1 MRVLPLLS
9 CLLVATLGAGS
20 QAAQRRDPDQLPPIR
35 VQDLQYGDVLFHYYQ
50 QDDFEAL
57 TRLLAYQ
64 HWNQMP
70 HHELDSQLLLGG
82 LYLSLGLY
90 NEAGERFTRLLTA
103 DVPRGVRN
111 RAWFYLGQ
119 IWYARGYLDKAVDA
133 LRQVQGALPAQQE
146 AEKTHLLANALLRE
160 GHYDEAIALLRAF
173 NGPADWLAFAQ
184 FNLGIALV
192 RQNRLPEAAAQLTA
206 VGTLES
212 RQPELLA
219 LRDRA
224 NLALG
229 FAYLQANQ
237 PDMARA
243 PLERVRLSGAYSN
256 KALLG
261 LGWADAALGDYQG
274 ALAPWTELR
283 QRSLLDS
290 AVQESYL
297 AVPYAYGK
305 LEANAQ
311 AAQYYEA
318 ALTSFATEQQA
329 LDGAIGRIQ
338 SGNMLEDLLA
348 SDEQTHYGWF
358 WQLQN
363 LPDQPESRY
372 LYAIMAGHDFQE
384 GLKNFRDLTF
394 LGSTLDV
401 WSDSTQA
408 FGDMIDTRERAY
420 AQQLPK
426 VDQMQAAGLV
436 DQLLR
441 RRDELDTRLN
451 GIEARQDVAAL
462 GSPEERAHWEQIRQ
476 LEDALAAAP
485 HDDKDDDLRERLRL
499 VKGVLF
505 YQLNDAFK
513 AREWQ
518 ERRTL
523 KDLDLALHEAQSRWI
538 RVDRARHSMPNNTGE
553 FAARLAALRSRI
565 TALQARLAVAEKA
578 QQAYLQQI
586 AVAELSDQKGR
597 LDAYESQ
604 ARFALATMYD
614 KAATGEPP
622 KPGPATPQ
630 PAAPDAIAPVPRLPP
645 PGAPQ

>member
-1 MRVLPLLS
+1 MRVLRQLCCVLLAA
-9 CLLVATLGAGS
+9 LAGVA
-20 QAAQRRDPDQLPPIR
+20 QAAQHDPDKLAPIR

-64 HWNQMP
+64 HWKQLP

-90 NEAGERFTRLLTA
+90 NEAGERFTKLLTP
-103 DVPRGVRN
+103 DVPQGVRN

-119 IWYARGYLDKAVDA
+119 IWYARGYLDKAIDA
-133 LRQVQGALPAQQE
+133 LRQVQGRLPLQQE
-146 AEKTHLLANALLRE
+146 AQKTHLLANALLRQ
-160 GHYDEAIALLRAF
+160 GHFDEAIALLRSF

-184 FNLGIALV
+184 FNMGVALV
-192 RQNRLPEAAAQLTA
+192 RQQKMAEADSSLTA
-206 VGTLES
+206 VGTLVS
-212 RQPELLA
+212 TQPEMLA

-237 PDMARA
+237 PQQARV
-243 PLERVRLSGAYSN
+243 PLERVRLNGAYSN

-261 LGWADAALGDYQG
+261 LGWADASLGDYQA
-274 ALAPWTELR
+274 ALSPWTELR
-283 QRSLLDS
+283 NRSLLDS

-305 LEANAQ
+305 LESNSQ
-311 AAQYYEA
+311 AAEYYES
-318 ALTSFATEQQA
+318 ALTSFAAEQKA

-338 SGNMLEDLLA
+338 SGKMLEELLA
-348 SDEQTHYGWF
+348 GDEQTHYGWF
-358 WQLQN
+358 WQLRN
-363 LPDQPESRY
+363 LPDEPESRY

-384 GLKNFRDLTF
+384 GLKNYRDLTF

-401 WSDSTQA
+401 WSDSAQT

-420 AQQLPK
+420 AQRLP
-426 VDQMQAAGLV
+426 QV
-436 DQLLR
+436 DQLLASGAVDQLQH
-441 RRDELDTRLN
+441 RRDDLQARLTS
-451 GIEARQDVAAL
+451 IEARQDAAAL
-462 GSPEERAHWEQIRQ
+462 GSPEERAHWEQIRKI
-476 LEDALAAAP
+476 EDALANAP
-485 HDDKDDDLRERLRL
+485 HDAQTDALRDRLRL
-499 VKGVLF
+499 LKGVLF
-505 YQLNDAFK
+505 YQLVDAFK
-513 AREWQ
+513 ARQWQ
-518 ERRTL
+518 EQRTL

-538 RVDRARHSMPNNTGE
+538 RVDRARRSVPTNTGE
-553 FAARLAALRSRI
+553 FAARLAALKTRI
-565 TALQARLAVAEKA
+565 TELQARLAGAEQA

-586 AVAELSDQKGR
+586 AVAELSDQKDR
-597 LDAYESQ
+597 LDAYEVQ

-614 KAATGEPP
+614 KAASG
-622 KPGPATPQ
+622 Q
-630 PAAPDAIAPVPRLPP
+630 PASKPAPTPTPA

>member
-1 MRVLPLLS
+1 MRVLRQLS
-9 CLLVATLGAGS
+9 CVLLVALAGAA
-20 QAAQRRDPDQLPPIR
+20 QAAHQDPEKLPAIR

-64 HWNQMP
+64 HWNQLP

-90 NEAGERFTRLLTA
+90 NEAGERFSKLLTPN
-103 DVPRGVRN
+103 VPQGVRN
-111 RAWFYLGQ
+111 RAWFYLGE

-133 LRQVQGALPAQQE
+133 LRQVQGPLPLQQE
-146 AEKTHLLANALLRE
+146 SQKIHLLANALLRQ
-160 GHYDEAIALLRAF
+160 GKYDEAIAILQAF
-173 NGPADWLAFAQ
+173 KGPPDWLAFAQ
-184 FNLGIALV
+184 FNLGVALV
-192 RQNRLPEAAAQLTA
+192 RQQRMPDADRYLTA
-206 VGTLES
+206 VGTLAS
-212 RQPELLA
+212 SQPELLA

-237 PDMARA
+237 PAQARV
-243 PLERVRLSGAYSN
+243 PLERVRLNGAYSN

-261 LGWADAALGDYQG
+261 LGWADAALGDYQA
-274 ALAPWTELR
+274 ALAPWSELQKR
-283 QRSLLDS
+283 NLLDS

-311 AAQYYEA
+311 AAQDYEA
-318 ALTSFATEQQA
+318 ALTSFAAEQQA

-338 SGNMLEDLLA
+338 SGQMLNELL
-348 SDEQTHYGWF
+348 SGDEQTHYGWF
-358 WQLQN
+358 WQLRN
-363 LPDQPESRY
+363 LPDEPESRY
-372 LYAIMAGHDFQE
+372 LYTIMAGHDFQE

-401 WSDSTQA
+401 WSDSTLA

-420 AQQLPK
+420 AQRLPQ
-426 VDQMQAAGLV
+426 VDRLLGSGAV
-436 DQLLR
+436 DQLQH
-441 RRDELDTRLN
+441 RRDDLEARLTS
-451 GIEARQDVAAL
+451 IEARQDVAAL
-462 GSPEERAHWEQIRQ
+462 GSSEERAHWEQIRQ
-476 LEDALAAAP
+476 IEEVLAAAP
-485 HDDKDDDLRERLRL
+485 HDEQNDALRERVRL

-505 YQLNDAFK
+505 YQLTDAFK
-513 AREWQ
+513 ARQWQ

-538 RVDRARHSMPNNTGE
+538 RVDKARHNVPTNTGE
-553 FAARLAALRSRI
+553 FAARLAALKTRI
-565 TALQARLAVAEKA
+565 NELQGRLAGAEKA
-578 QQAYLQQI
+578 QQAYLQRI
-586 AVAELSDQKGR
+586 AVAELSDQKDR
-597 LDAYESQ
+597 LDAYEVQ

-614 KAATGEPP
+614 KAASGEPA
-622 KPGPATPQ
+622 KPPADTPA
-630 PAAPDAIAPVPRLPP
+630 PSPAPDTS
-645 PGAPQ
+645 GAPK

>member
-1 MRVLPLLS
+1 MRVLRQIS
-9 CLLVATLGAGS
+9 CVLVVALAGMA
-20 QAAQRRDPDQLPPIR
+20 QAAQHDPQKLAPIR

-50 QDDFEAL
+50 QDDFDAL

-64 HWNQMP
+64 HWNQLP

-90 NEAGERFTRLLTA
+90 NEAGERFSKLLTPN
-103 DVPRGVRN
+103 VPQGVRN
-111 RAWFYLGQ
+111 RAWFYLGE

-133 LRQVQGALPAQQE
+133 LRQVQGKLPLQQE
-146 AEKTHLLANALLRE
+146 SQKTHLLANALLRQ
-160 GHYDEAIALLRAF
+160 GKYDEAIAMLEAF
-173 NGPADWLAFAQ
+173 KGPADWLAFAQ
-184 FNLGIALV
+184 FNLGVALV
-192 RQNRLPEAAAQLTA
+192 RQQRMPEADGYLTA
-206 VGTLES
+206 VGTLTS
-212 RQPELLA
+212 TQPELLA

-237 PDMARA
+237 PDKARV
-243 PLERVRLSGAYSN
+243 PLERVHLNGAYSN

-261 LGWADAALGDYQG
+261 LGWADAALGDYQA

-283 QRSLLDS
+283 NRSLLDS

-311 AAQYYEA
+311 AAQDYEA
-318 ALTSFATEQQA
+318 ALTSFAAEQKA
-329 LDGAIGRIQ
+329 LDGAIGRIR
-338 SGNMLEDLLA
+338 SGTMLEDLLA

-358 WQLQN
+358 WQLRN
-363 LPDQPESRY
+363 LPDEPESRY

-384 GLKNFRDLTF
+384 GLKNYRDLTF

-408 FGDMIDTRERAY
+408 FGDMIDTRDRAY
-420 AQQLPK
+420 AQRLP
-426 VDQMQAAGLV
+426 QV
-436 DQLLR
+436 DQLLASGVVDQLQH
-441 RRDELDTRLN
+441 RRDDLDARLTA
-451 GIEARQDVAAL
+451 IDTRQDVAAL

-476 LEDALAAAP
+476 IEDVLAAAP
-485 HDDKDDDLRERLRL
+485 HDASNDALRERVRL
-499 VKGVLF
+499 LKGVLF
-505 YQLNDAFK
+505 YQLTDAFK
-513 AREWQ
+513 ARQWQ

-538 RVDRARHSMPNNTGE
+538 RVDKARHSVPTNNGE
-553 FAARLAALRSRI
+553 FAARLATLKTRI
-565 TALQARLAVAEKA
+565 TELQTRLANAQKA
-578 QQAYLQQI
+578 QQGYLQQI
-586 AVAELSDQKGR
+586 AVAELSDQKDR
-597 LDAYESQ
+597 LDAYEVQ

-614 KAATGEPP
+614 KAANGDSA
-622 KPGPATPQ
+622 KPT
-630 PAAPDAIAPVPRLPP
+630 
-645 PGAPQ
+645 PGAPAPPGPSPAPDPSEAPK

>member
-1 MRVLPLLS
+1 MRVLRQFACVLLAALAS
-9 CLLVATLGAGS
+9 VA
-20 QAAQRRDPDQLPPIR
+20 QAAQSHDPQKLAPIR

-64 HWNQMP
+64 HWNQLP

-90 NEAGERFTRLLTA
+90 NEAGERFSRLLTPN
-103 DVPRGVRN
+103 VPLGVRN

-133 LRQVQGALPAQQE
+133 LRQVQGQLPTQQE
-146 AEKTHLLANALLRE
+146 AQRIHLLANALLRQ
-160 GHYDEAIALLRAF
+160 GHFDEAIALLKAF
-173 NGPADWLAFAQ
+173 NGPPDWLAFAQ
-184 FNLGIALV
+184 FNLGVALV
-192 RQNRLPEAAAQLTA
+192 RQNRMPEADAELTA
-206 VGTLES
+206 VGTLAS
-212 RQPELLA
+212 TQPELLA

-237 PDMARA
+237 PDKSRL
-243 PLERVRLSGAYSN
+243 PLERVRLDGAYSN

-261 LGWADAALGDYQG
+261 LGWADAALGDYQA
-274 ALAPWTELR
+274 ALSPWTELR
-283 QRSLLDS
+283 NRSLLDS
-290 AVQESYL
+290 AVQEAYL

-305 LEANAQ
+305 LDANAQ
-311 AAQYYEA
+311 AAQDYES
-318 ALTSFATEQQA
+318 ALTSFASEQKA
-329 LDGAIGRIQ
+329 LDGAIERIQ
-338 SGNMLEDLLA
+338 SGKMLQELLA
-348 SDEQTHYGWF
+348 GDEQTHYGWF

-363 LPDQPESRY
+363 LPDEPESRY

-420 AQQLPK
+420 AQRLP
-426 VDQMQAAGLV
+426 QV
-436 DQLLR
+436 DQLLASGAVDQLQH
-441 RRDELDTRLN
+441 RRDDLDARLN
-451 GIEARQDVAAL
+451 SIEARQDVAAL
-462 GSPEERAHWEQIRQ
+462 GSPQERARWEQVRQ
-476 LEDALAAAP
+476 LEDALATAP
-485 HDDKDDDLRERLRL
+485 HDEHNDALRERLRL

-513 AREWQ
+513 ARQWQ

-538 RVDRARHSMPNNTGE
+538 RVDRARRSVPTNTGE
-553 FAARLAALRSRI
+553 FAARLAVLKTRI
-565 TALQARLAVAEKA
+565 TELQARLVGAEKA
-578 QQAYLQQI
+578 QQGYLQQI
-586 AVAELSDQKGR
+586 AVAELSDQKER
-597 LDAYESQ
+597 LDAYEVQ

-614 KAATGEPP
+614 KAASEPA
-622 KPGPATPQ
+622 KPPA
-630 PAAPDAIAPVPRLPP
+630 
-645 PGAPQ
+645 GAPK

>member
-1 MRVLPLLS
+1 MRVLRQFACVLLAALAS
-9 CLLVATLGAGS
+9 VA
-20 QAAQRRDPDQLPPIR
+20 QAAPSHDPQKLAPIR

-64 HWNQMP
+64 HWNQLP

-90 NEAGERFTRLLTA
+90 NEAGERFSRLLTPN
-103 DVPRGVRN
+103 VPLGVRN

-133 LRQVQGALPAQQE
+133 LRQVQGQLPTQQE
-146 AEKTHLLANALLRE
+146 AQRIHLLANALLRQ
-160 GHYDEAIALLRAF
+160 GHFDEAIALLKAF
-173 NGPADWLAFAQ
+173 NGPPDWLAFAQ
-184 FNLGIALV
+184 FNLGVALV
-192 RQNRLPEAAAQLTA
+192 RQNRMPEADAELTA
-206 VGTLES
+206 VGTLAS
-212 RQPELLA
+212 TQPELLA

-237 PDMARA
+237 PDKSRL
-243 PLERVRLSGAYSN
+243 PLERVRLDGAYSN

-261 LGWADAALGDYQG
+261 LGWADAALGDYQA
-274 ALAPWTELR
+274 ALSPWTELR
-283 QRSLLDS
+283 NRSLLDS
-290 AVQESYL
+290 AVQEAYL

-305 LEANAQ
+305 LDANAQ
-311 AAQYYEA
+311 AAQDYES
-318 ALTSFATEQQA
+318 ALTSFASEQKA
-329 LDGAIGRIQ
+329 LDGAIERIQ
-338 SGNMLEDLLA
+338 SGKMLQELLA
-348 SDEQTHYGWF
+348 GDEQTHYGWF

-363 LPDQPESRY
+363 LPDEPESRY

-420 AQQLPK
+420 AQRLP
-426 VDQMQAAGLV
+426 QV
-436 DQLLR
+436 DQLLASGAVDQLQH
-441 RRDELDTRLN
+441 RRDDLDARLN
-451 GIEARQDVAAL
+451 SIEARQDVAAL
-462 GSPEERAHWEQIRQ
+462 GSPQERARWEQVRQ
-476 LEDALAAAP
+476 LEDALATAP
-485 HDDKDDDLRERLRL
+485 HDEHNDALRERLRL

-513 AREWQ
+513 ARQWQ

-538 RVDRARHSMPNNTGE
+538 RVDRARRSVPTNTGE
-553 FAARLAALRSRI
+553 FAARLAVLKTRI
-565 TALQARLAVAEKA
+565 TELQARLVGAEKA
-578 QQAYLQQI
+578 QQGYLQQI
-586 AVAELSDQKGR
+586 AVAELSDQKER
-597 LDAYESQ
+597 LDAYEVQ

-614 KAATGEPP
+614 KAASEPA
-622 KPGPATPQ
+622 KPPA
-630 PAAPDAIAPVPRLPP
+630 
-645 PGAPQ
+645 GAPK

>member
-1 MRVLPLLS
+1 MRVLRQLS
-9 CLLVATLGAGS
+9 CVLVAALAGTV
-20 QAAQRRDPDQLPPIR
+20 QAAQHDPQKLAPIR

-64 HWNQMP
+64 HWNQLP

-90 NEAGERFTRLLTA
+90 NEAGERFSKLLTPN
-103 DVPRGVRN
+103 VPQGVRN

-133 LRQVQGALPAQQE
+133 LRQVQGQLPAQQE
-146 AEKTHLLANALLRE
+146 AQKIHLLANALLRQ
-160 GHYDEAIALLRAF
+160 GHFDESIALLKAF
-173 NGPADWLAFAQ
+173 KGPPDWLAFAQ
-184 FNLGIALV
+184 FNMGVALV
-192 RQNRLPEAAAQLTA
+192 RQERMAEADANLTA
-206 VGTLES
+206 VGTLATA
-212 RQPELLA
+212 QPELLA

-237 PDMARA
+237 PDKARV
-243 PLERVRLSGAYSN
+243 PLERVRLNGEYSN

-261 LGWADAALGDYQG
+261 LGWADAALGDYQA

-283 QRSLLDS
+283 HRSLLDS

-311 AAQYYEA
+311 AAQDYES
-318 ALTSFATEQQA
+318 ALTSFAAEQTA
-329 LDGAIGRIQ
+329 LDGAIGRIR
-338 SGNMLEDLLA
+338 SGKMLDELLA
-348 SDEQTHYGWF
+348 GDEQTHYGWF
-358 WQLQN
+358 WQLRN
-363 LPDQPESRY
+363 LPDEPESRY

-384 GLKNFRDLTF
+384 GLKNYRDLTF

-408 FGDMIDTRERAY
+408 FGDMIDTREHAY
-420 AQQLPK
+420 AQRLP
-426 VDQMQAAGLV
+426 QV
-436 DQLLR
+436 DQLLASGAADQLQH
-441 RRDELDTRLN
+441 RRDDL
-451 GIEARQDVAAL
+451 EARLSAIDAREDVAAL

-476 LEDALAAAP
+476 IEDALSNAP
-485 HDDKDDDLRERLRL
+485 KDEANDALRERLRL
-499 VKGVLF
+499 LKGVMF
-505 YQLNDAFK
+505 YQLTDAFK
-513 AREWQ
+513 ARQWQ

-538 RVDRARHSMPNNTGE
+538 RVDKARRSVPTNTGE
-553 FAARLAALRSRI
+553 FAARLAALKGRI
-565 TALQARLAVAEKA
+565 TELQTRLVNSEQA
-578 QQAYLQQI
+578 QQGYLQQI
-586 AVAELSDQKGR
+586 AVAELSDQKDR
-597 LDAYESQ
+597 LDAYEVQ

-614 KAATGEPP
+614 KAANADAT
-622 KPGPATPQ
+622 KSAPATAAPVT
-630 PAAPDAIAPVPRLPP
+630 PAAPSGT
-645 PGAPQ
+645 PGAPK

>member
-1 MRVLPLLS
+1 MRVLRQFACVLLAALAS
-9 CLLVATLGAGS
+9 VA
-20 QAAQRRDPDQLPPIR
+20 QAAQPHDPQKLAPIR

-64 HWNQMP
+64 HWNQLP

-90 NEAGERFTRLLTA
+90 NEAGERFSRLLTP
-103 DVPRGVRN
+103 DVPLGVRN

-133 LRQVQGALPAQQE
+133 LRQVQGQLPTQQE
-146 AEKTHLLANALLRE
+146 AQRIHLLANALLRQ
-160 GHYDEAIALLRAF
+160 GHFDEAIALLKAF
-173 NGPADWLAFAQ
+173 HGPPDWLAFAQ
-184 FNLGIALV
+184 FNLGVALV
-192 RQNRLPEAAAQLTA
+192 RQNRMPEADAELTA
-206 VGTLES
+206 VGTLAS
-212 RQPELLA
+212 SQPELLA

-237 PDMARA
+237 PDKARV
-243 PLERVRLSGAYSN
+243 PLERVRLDGAYSN

-261 LGWADAALGDYQG
+261 LGWADAALGDYQA
-274 ALAPWTELR
+274 ALSPWTELR
-283 QRSLLDS
+283 NRSLLDS
-290 AVQESYL
+290 AVQEAYL

-305 LEANAQ
+305 LDANAQ
-311 AAQYYEA
+311 AAQDYES
-318 ALTSFATEQQA
+318 ALTSFASEQKA
-329 LDGAIGRIQ
+329 LDGAIDRIQ
-338 SGNMLEDLLA
+338 SGKMLQELLA
-348 SDEQTHYGWF
+348 GDEQTHYGWF

-363 LPDQPESRY
+363 LPDEPESRY

-420 AQQLPK
+420 AQRLP
-426 VDQMQAAGLV
+426 QV
-436 DQLLR
+436 DQLLASGAVDQLQH
-441 RRDELDTRLN
+441 RRDDLDARLN
-451 GIEARQDVAAL
+451 SIEARQDVAAL
-462 GSPEERAHWEQIRQ
+462 GSPQERARWEQVRQ
-476 LEDALAAAP
+476 LEDALATAP
-485 HDDKDDDLRERLRL
+485 HDEHNDALRERLRL
-499 VKGVLF
+499 VRGVLF

-538 RVDRARHSMPNNTGE
+538 RVDRARRSVPTNTGE
-553 FAARLAALRSRI
+553 FAARLAVLKTRI
-565 TALQARLAVAEKA
+565 TELQARLVSAEKA
-578 QQAYLQQI
+578 QQGYLQQI
-586 AVAELSDQKGR
+586 AVAELSDQKER
-597 LDAYESQ
+597 LDAYEVQ

-614 KAATGEPP
+614 KAASEPA
-622 KPGPATPQ
+622 KPPA
-630 PAAPDAIAPVPRLPP
+630 
-645 PGAPQ
+645 GAPK

>member
-1 MRVLPLLS
+1 MRVLRQICCVLLAA
-9 CLLVATLGAGS
+9 LAGMA
-20 QAAQRRDPDQLPPIR
+20 QAAQHDPQKLAPIR

-50 QDDFEAL
+50 QDDFDAL

-64 HWNQMP
+64 HWNQLP

-90 NEAGERFTRLLTA
+90 NEAGERFSKLLTPN
-103 DVPRGVRN
+103 VPQGVRN
-111 RAWFYLGQ
+111 RAWFYLGE

-133 LRQVQGALPAQQE
+133 LRQVQGKLPLQQE
-146 AEKTHLLANALLRE
+146 SQKTHLLANALLRQ
-160 GHYDEAIALLRAF
+160 GKYDEAIAMLEAF
-173 NGPADWLAFAQ
+173 KGPADWLAFAQ
-184 FNLGIALV
+184 FNLGVALV
-192 RQNRLPEAAAQLTA
+192 RQQRMPEADGYLTA
-206 VGTLES
+206 VGTLTS
-212 RQPELLA
+212 TQPELLA

-237 PDMARA
+237 PDKARV
-243 PLERVRLSGAYSN
+243 PLERVHLNGAYSN

-261 LGWADAALGDYQG
+261 LGWADAALGDYQA

-283 QRSLLDS
+283 NRSLLDS

-311 AAQYYEA
+311 AAQDYEA
-318 ALTSFATEQQA
+318 ALTSFAAEQKA
-329 LDGAIGRIQ
+329 LDGAIGRIR
-338 SGNMLEDLLA
+338 SGTMLEDLLA

-358 WQLQN
+358 WQLRN
-363 LPDQPESRY
+363 LPDEPESRY

-384 GLKNFRDLTF
+384 GLKNYRDLTF

-408 FGDMIDTRERAY
+408 FGDMIDTRDRAY
-420 AQQLPK
+420 AQRLP
-426 VDQMQAAGLV
+426 QV
-436 DQLLR
+436 DQLLASGVVDQLQH
-441 RRDELDTRLN
+441 RRDDLDARLTA
-451 GIEARQDVAAL
+451 IDTRQDVAAL

-476 LEDALAAAP
+476 IEDVLAAAP
-485 HDDKDDDLRERLRL
+485 HDASNDALRERVRL
-499 VKGVLF
+499 LKGVLF
-505 YQLNDAFK
+505 YQLTDAFK
-513 AREWQ
+513 ARQWQ

-538 RVDRARHSMPNNTGE
+538 RVDKARHSVPTNNGE
-553 FAARLAALRSRI
+553 FAARLATLKTRI
-565 TALQARLAVAEKA
+565 TELQTRLANAQKA
-578 QQAYLQQI
+578 QQGYLQQI
-586 AVAELSDQKGR
+586 AVAELSDQKDR
-597 LDAYESQ
+597 LDAYEVQ

-614 KAATGEPP
+614 KAANGDSA
-622 KPGPATPQ
+622 KPT
-630 PAAPDAIAPVPRLPP
+630 
-645 PGAPQ
+645 PGAPAPPGPSPAPDPSEAPK

>member
-1 MRVLPLLS
+1 MRVLRQLC
-9 CLLVATLGAGS
+9 CLLLAALAT
-20 QAAQRRDPDQLPPIR
+20 AAQAGEPRDPQKLAPIR

-64 HWNQMP
+64 HWNQLP

-90 NEAGERFTRLLTA
+90 NEAGERFTKLLTP
-103 DVPRGVRN
+103 DVPLGVRN

-119 IWYARGYLDKAVDA
+119 IWYARGYLDKAIDA
-133 LRQVQGALPAQQE
+133 LRQVHGQLPTQQE
-146 AEKTHLLANALLRE
+146 SQRIHLLANALLRQ
-160 GHYDEAIALLRAF
+160 GHFDEAIALLKGF
-173 NGPADWLAFAQ
+173 NGPPDWLAFAR
-184 FNLGIALV
+184 FNLGVALV
-192 RQNRLPEAAAQLTA
+192 RQNRMPEADSELTA
-206 VGTLES
+206 VGTLATT
-212 RQPELLA
+212 QPELLA

-237 PDMARA
+237 PDKARL
-243 PLERVRLSGAYSN
+243 PLERVQLNGAYSN

-261 LGWADAALGDYQG
+261 LGWADAALGDYQA
-274 ALAPWTELR
+274 ALSPWTELR
-283 QRSLLDS
+283 NRSLLDS

-305 LEANAQ
+305 LDSNAQ
-311 AAQYYEA
+311 AAQDYES
-318 ALTSFATEQQA
+318 ALTSFASEQQA
-329 LDGAIGRIQ
+329 LDGAIDRIR
-338 SGNMLEDLLA
+338 SGKMLHELLA
-348 SDEQTHYGWF
+348 GDEQTHYGWF

-363 LPDQPESRY
+363 LPDEPESRY

-384 GLKNFRDLTF
+384 GLKNFRDLNF

-420 AQQLPK
+420 AQRLP
-426 VDQMQAAGLV
+426 QV
-436 DQLLR
+436 DQLLASGAVDQLQHL
-441 RRDELDTRLN
+441 RDELDARL
-451 GIEARQDVAAL
+451 GSIEARQDVAAL
-462 GSPEERAHWEQIRQ
+462 GSAQERSRWEQVRQ
-476 LEDALAAAP
+476 LEDALATAP
-485 HDDKDDDLRERLRL
+485 HDEQNDALRERLRL
-499 VKGVLF
+499 IKGVLF

-523 KDLDLALHEAQSRWI
+523 KDVDLALHEAQSRWI
-538 RVDRARHSMPNNTGE
+538 RVDRARHSVPTNTGE
-553 FAARLAALRSRI
+553 FAARLAALKTRI
-565 TALQARLAVAEKA
+565 TELQARLAGAEQA

-586 AVAELSDQKGR
+586 AVAELSDQKER
-597 LDAYESQ
+597 LDAYEVQ

-614 KAATGEPP
+614 RAASDSAKPP
-622 KPGPATPQ
+622 A
-630 PAAPDAIAPVPRLPP
+630 
-645 PGAPQ
+645 GAPK

>member
-1 MRVLPLLS
+1 MRVLRQLS
-9 CLLVATLGAGS
+9 CLLLAALAGVA
-20 QAAQRRDPDQLPPIR
+20 QAASHDPQKLPPIR

-64 HWNQMP
+64 HWGQLP

-90 NEAGERFTRLLTA
+90 NEAGERFTRLLTP
-103 DVPRGVRN
+103 DVPLGVRN

-133 LRQVQGALPAQQE
+133 LRHVQGQLPVQQE
-146 AEKTHLLANALLRE
+146 AQKTHLLANALLRQ
-160 GHYDEAIALLRAF
+160 GHFDEAIALLKAF
-173 NGPADWLAFAQ
+173 NGPPDWLAFAQ

-192 RQNRLPEAAAQLTA
+192 RQQRLPEADSSLTA
-206 VGTLES
+206 VGTLTS
-212 RQPELLA
+212 SQPELLA

-237 PDMARA
+237 PAQARV
-243 PLERVRLSGAYSN
+243 PLERVRLNGEYSN

-261 LGWADAALGDYQG
+261 LGWADSALGDFQA
-274 ALAPWTELR
+274 ALAPWNELR

-305 LEANAQ
+305 LQSNAQ
-311 AAQYYEA
+311 AAQDYES
-318 ALTSFATEQQA
+318 ALTSFAAEQKA

-338 SGNMLEDLLA
+338 SGQMLHELLA
-348 SDEQTHYGWF
+348 GDAQARYGWF

-363 LPDQPESRY
+363 LPDEPESRY
-372 LYAIMAGHDFQE
+372 LYTIMAGHDFQE
-384 GLKNFRDLTF
+384 GLKNYRDLTF
-394 LGSTLDV
+394 LGSTLDH

-420 AQQLPK
+420 AQRLPR
-426 VDQMQAAGLV
+426 VDKLLASGLV
-436 DQLLR
+436 DQLQQ
-441 RRDELDTRLN
+441 RRDALDARLS
-451 GIEARQDVAAL
+451 GIEAHQDVAAL
-462 GSPEERAHWEQIRQ
+462 GSPEERAQWQKLRQI
-476 LEDALAAAP
+476 EDALASAP
-485 HDDKDDDLRERLRL
+485 HDAPDDALRERLRL
-499 VKGVLF
+499 LKGVLF
-505 YQLNDAFK
+505 YQLSDAFK

-538 RVDRARHSMPNNTGE
+538 RVDRARHSVPTNTGE
-553 FAARLAALRSRI
+553 FAARLAALKTRI
-565 TALQARLAVAEKA
+565 TQLQARLVAAEHD
-578 QQAYLQQI
+578 QQAYLQRL
-586 AVAELSDQKGR
+586 AVAELSDQKDR
-597 LDAYESQ
+597 LDAYEVQ
-604 ARFALATMYD
+604 ARFALATLYD
-614 KAATGEPP
+614 KAASSA
-622 KPGPATPQ
+622 PARPA
-630 PAAPDAIAPVPRLPP
+630 PAAPGPP
-645 PGAPQ
+645 PTPGAPQ

>member
-1 MRVLPLLS
+1 MRVPRQFLCVLLAA
-9 CLLVATLGAGS
+9 LAGTA
-20 QAAQRRDPDQLPPIR
+20 QAAQHPDPDKLPPIR

-64 HWNQMP
+64 HWNQLP

-90 NEAGERFTRLLTA
+90 NEAGERFSKLLTP
-103 DVPRGVRN
+103 DVPPGVRN

-133 LRQVQGALPAQQE
+133 LRQVQGQLPPQQE
-146 AEKTHLLANALLRE
+146 AEKVHLLANALLRQ
-160 GHYDEAIALLRAF
+160 GHFDEAIALLKSF
-173 NGPADWLAFAQ
+173 HGPADWLAFAQ

-192 RQNRLPEAAAQLTA
+192 RQNRMPEADASLTA
-206 VGTLES
+206 VGTVNAS
-212 RQPELLA
+212 RPELLA

-237 PDMARA
+237 PDKARV
-243 PLERVRLSGAYSN
+243 PLERVRLNGAYSN

-261 LGWADAALGDYQG
+261 LGWADSALGDYQA

-283 QRSLLDS
+283 NRSLLDS
-290 AVQESYL
+290 AVQEAYL

-305 LEANAQ
+305 LESNAQ
-311 AAQYYEA
+311 ATADYET
-318 ALTSFATEQQA
+318 ALTSFASERKA

-338 SGNMLEDLLA
+338 SGTMLKELLA
-348 SDEQTHYGWF
+348 GDEQTHYGWF

-363 LPDQPESRY
+363 LPDEPESRY

-384 GLKNFRDLTF
+384 GLKNFRDLQF

-408 FGDMIDTRERAY
+408 FGDMIDTRDRAY
-420 AQQLPK
+420 AQRLP
-426 VDQMQAAGLV
+426 QV
-436 DQLLR
+436 DQLLASGAVDQLQH
-441 RRDELDTRLN
+441 RRDDLDARLN

-462 GSPEERAHWEQIRQ
+462 GSPEERARWDQVRA
-476 LEDALAAAP
+476 LEDALATAP
-485 HDDKDDDLRERLRL
+485 HDEQNDALRERLRL

-505 YQLNDAFK
+505 YQLNEALK

-538 RVDRARHSMPNNTGE
+538 RVDRARRSVPTNNGE
-553 FAARLAALRSRI
+553 FAARLAALKARI
-565 TALQARLAVAEKA
+565 TELQARLAGAELA

-586 AVAELSDQKGR
+586 AVAELSEQKDR
-597 LDAYESQ
+597 LDAYEVQ

-614 KAATGEPP
+614 KAASAPP
-622 KPGPATPQ
+622 A
-630 PAAPDAIAPVPRLPP
+630 PP
-645 PGAPQ
+645 PGKAAK

>member
-1 MRVLPLLS
+1 MRVLRQFPCVL
-9 CLLVATLGAGS
+9 LLVLASVA
-20 QAAQRRDPDQLPPIR
+20 QAASPRDPQQLAPIR

-64 HWNQMP
+64 HWNQLP

-90 NEAGERFTRLLTA
+90 NEAGERFSRLLTP
-103 DVPRGVRN
+103 DVPQGVRN

-119 IWYARGYLDKAVDA
+119 IWYARGYLDKAIDA
-133 LRQVQGALPAQQE
+133 LRQVQGQLPAQQ
-146 AEKTHLLANALLRE
+146 AAQRVHLLANALLRQ
-160 GHYDEAIALLRAF
+160 GHFDEAIALLKSF
-173 NGPADWLAFAQ
+173 NGPPDWLAFAR

-192 RQNRLPEAAAQLTA
+192 RQNRMPEADTNLTA
-206 VGTLES
+206 VGTLATS
-212 RQPELLA
+212 QPELLA

-237 PDMARA
+237 PDKARL
-243 PLERVRLSGAYSN
+243 PLERVRLDGAYSN

-261 LGWADAALGDYQG
+261 LGWADAALGDYQA
-274 ALAPWTELR
+274 ALSPWTELR
-283 QRSLLDS
+283 NRSLLDS
-290 AVQESYL
+290 AVQEAYL
-297 AVPYAYGK
+297 ALPYAYGK
-305 LEANAQ
+305 LESNAQ
-311 AAQYYEA
+311 AAQDYET
-318 ALTSFATEQQA
+318 ALTSFAGEQKA
-329 LDGAIGRIQ
+329 LDGAIDRIR
-338 SGNMLEDLLA
+338 SGQMLKELLA
-348 SDEQTHYGWF
+348 GDEQTHYGWF

-363 LPDQPESRY
+363 LPDEPESRY

-394 LGSTLDV
+394 LGTTLDV

-420 AQQLPK
+420 AQRLP
-426 VDQMQAAGLV
+426 QA
-436 DQLLR
+436 DQLLASGAVDHLQH
-441 RRDELDTRLN
+441 RRDDLDARLN
-451 GIEARQDVAAL
+451 SIEARQDVAAL
-462 GSPEERAHWEQIRQ
+462 GSAQERARWEQIRQ
-476 LEDALAAAP
+476 LEDALATAP
-485 HDDKDDDLRERLRL
+485 HDEHNDALRERLQL

-538 RVDRARHSMPNNTGE
+538 RVDRARRSVPTNTGE
-553 FAARLAALRSRI
+553 FAARLALLKTRI
-565 TALQARLAVAEKA
+565 TELQARLVSAEQA
-578 QQAYLQQI
+578 QQGYLQQI
-586 AVAELSDQKGR
+586 AVAELSDQKVR
-597 LDAYESQ
+597 LDAYEVQ

-614 KAATGEPP
+614 KAASDAAKPP
-622 KPGPATPQ
+622 A
-630 PAAPDAIAPVPRLPP
+630 
-645 PGAPQ
+645 GAPK